1 MWTAGWGTVWGPWWG
16 CSTLNCG
23 EPGEKPRGRTPL
35 EEITRQRSDIKQESD
50 GPNVTREL
58 SLLSSRSLMCY
69 SCVTF
74 ARFTHG
80 PWTLTH
86 IQLPSYHRK
95 WFILKKKKNQL
106 CSFPRWVTGHFHPQ
120 KESQRSWPAVMKSR
134 GLSVAG
140 RRGWGGVV
148 SGYYDGGGIRL
159 QLVSFQPDVPVL
171 QFTFLCCVVILAT
184 LISVLHF
191 ILTSKGNMLVKFHW
205 ISGPFSGPPRLVC
218 AFWHLPSTLASAA
231 VHERTVTFKNIAEP
245 QRLI

>member
-1 MWTAGWGTVWGPWWG
+1 MLQLCHVCEIHTRALNPHTHSAAFVSPQVIYFKKKKKSALLLPQMSNWTLSPPERVTALLA
-16 CSTLNCG
+16 SRD
-23 EPGEKPRGRTPL
+23 EKPRP
-35 EEITRQRSDIKQESD
+35 ERS
-50 GPNVTREL
+50 GPSGV
-58 SLLSSRSLMCY
+58 
-69 SCVTF
+69 
-74 ARFTHG
+74 
-80 PWTLTH
+80 
-86 IQLPSYHRK
+86 
-95 WFILKKKKNQL
+95 
-106 CSFPRWVTGHFHPQ
+106 
-120 KESQRSWPAVMKSR
+120 
-134 GLSVAG
+134 
-140 RRGWGGVV
+140 GGVV

-245 QRLI
+245 QRPV